1 MLLFF
6 GYGYSSSIPSG
17 YRYPRPQ
24 RNTEQILLLSPIGYD
39 TRFFPRID
47 NGLFMSLLARTPLSW
62 AVCSLSYCFNSQ
74 MMERST
80 GYFIPCQHLLHIKI

>member
-17 YRYPRPQ
+17 YRYPHNAIQNRSYSC
-24 RNTEQILLLSPIGYD
+24 RLGYD

-47 NGLFMSLLARTPLSW
+47 NGLFMSHSLLARTPLSS
-62 AVCSLSYCFNSQ
+62 AVCSLPYCFNSQ